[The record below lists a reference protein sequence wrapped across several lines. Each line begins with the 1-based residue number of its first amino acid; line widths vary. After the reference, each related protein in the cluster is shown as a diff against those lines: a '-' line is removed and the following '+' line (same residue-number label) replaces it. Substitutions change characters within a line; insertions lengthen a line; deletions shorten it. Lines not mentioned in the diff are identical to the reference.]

1 MKKSEAVYE
10 RYRTL
15 VSSGEL
21 AGGERLP
28 SIREAAEAAGVSVNT
43 VVAAF
48 GRLADEGWVRSRERG
63 GFYVRPRTKLAESS
77 PAPEERFLARSRE
90 AGERLDALFERLV
103 RRDPSFAVAAPGTDL
118 LPADRLE
125 RSFRRM
131 DRRWIEYADPAGDR
145 GLRRKIVETSEAADG
160 PGDPESI
167 VVTNGATEALAIALR
182 AMISPGDTVAVEAPT
197 YFNFFRQLAPLG
209 VDILEIP
216 VGEDGMDLDILE
228 RELAARRVRAML
240 VQPNVQNPTGATMSD
255 GSKERMVRIAERH
268 GTVLIQDDVYGDLHF
283 GPGRPAN
290 LESFGGDG
298 DVVLVS
304 SYSKSVAPGLR
315 IGWLRSRRHAE
326 RFAEEKLRL
335 STESCRAAQFAL
347 AEFLGTSAHRRHLA
361 ELRAALSR
369 RIDDHLAL
377 LSDLLPAGCSVR
389 RPTGGCLLWIALPP
403 GTDATAVFERAAGR
417 GVVAAPGELFS
428 ANPFFRSCLRIN
440 AGRRL
445 TPERSSALAALAD
458 SIR

>member
-1 MKKSEAVYE
+1 M
-10 RYRTL
+10 R
-15 VSSGEL
+15 
-21 AGGERLP
+21 
-28 SIREAAEAAGVSVNT
+28 
-43 VVAAF
+43 
-48 GRLADEGWVRSRERG
+48 
-63 GFYVRPRTKLAESS
+63 
-77 PAPEERFLARSRE
+77 
-90 AGERLDALFERLV
+90 
-103 RRDPSFAVAAPGTDL
+103 
-118 LPADRLE
+118 
-125 RSFRRM
+125 
-131 DRRWIEYADPAGDR
+131 
-145 GLRRKIVETSEAADG
+145 
-160 PGDPESI
+160 
-167 VVTNGATEALAIALR
+167 
-182 AMISPGDTVAVEAPT
+182 SPGDTVAVEAPT

-209 VDILEIP
+209 WISLKFPSRERH
-216 VGEDGMDLDILE
+216 GSDILE

-389 RPTGGCLLWIALPP
+389 RPTGGCLLWIALPRGPTPPRSSSGRRAGASSRP
-403 GTDATAVFERAAGR
+403 GGALLGESLLPELSQDKRRATAH
-417 GVVAAPGELFS
+417 
-428 ANPFFRSCLRIN
+428 
-440 AGRRL
+440 
-445 TPERSSALAALAD
+445 PERSSALAALAD